1 MRRADRLFS
10 LLMYLRRPRAVTA
23 RELARKLE
31 VSERTVYRDI
41 RDLSLSGVPVTGE
54 AGVGYRLRPGF
65 ETPPIMFNKVELAAL
80 RLGAR
85 MVQSWADPELA
96 KSAAAALAKI
106 ECALPEDDAS
116 KSTATAPDS
125 QVPIFVPDFFIP
137 AAPKQH
143 LRLAREA
150 LETRRKLRLQYTD
163 VRGESSERTVR
174 PLGLAYWGRTW
185 TIAAWCELRND
196 YRDFRVDRIIA
207 VALTEEA
214 IPEDSQVSLANYLRT
229 REPQD

>member
-1 MRRADRLFS
+1 M
-10 LLMYLRRPRAVTA
+10 TA

-106 ECALPEDDAS
+106 ECALPEQDRSDVPENQ
-116 KSTATAPDS
+116 AP
-125 QVPIFVPDFFIP
+125 IIVPDFFIP
-137 AAPKQH
+137 PAPKQH

-150 LETRRKLRLQYTD
+150 LESRQKLKLSYTD

-185 TIAAWCELRND
+185 TLAAWCELRGD
-196 YRDFRVDRIIA
+196 YRDFRIDRITSA
-207 VALTEEA
+207 SLTGNP
-214 IPEDSQVSLANYLRT
+214 IPDDQSVSLANYLRT
-229 REPQD
+229 RESQD

>member
-41 RDLSLSGVPVTGE
+41 RDLSISGVPVTGE

-65 ETPPIMFNKVELAAL
+65 ETPPLMFNKVELSAL

-96 KSAAAALAKI
+96 KAAAAALAKI
-106 ECALPEDDAS
+106 ECALPEQDNRDA
-116 KSTATAPDS
+116 PNE
-125 QVPIFVPDFFIP
+125 QVPIIVPDFFIP
-137 AAPKQH
+137 SAPKQH
-143 LRLAREA
+143 LRVAREA
-150 LETRRKLRLQYTD
+150 LESRRKLKLSYTD

-185 TIAAWCELRND
+185 TLAAWCELRED
-196 YRDFRVDRIIA
+196 YRDFRVDRIA
-207 VALTEEA
+207 SASLTEEP
-214 IPEDSQVSLANYLRT
+214 IPNDEAVSLTDYLRT
-229 REPQD
+229 RESQD

>member
-1 MRRADRLFS
+1 M
-10 LLMYLRRPRAVTA
+10 TA

-85 MVQSWADPELA
+85 MVQGWADPELA

-106 ECALPEDDAS
+106 ECALPEDDGS
-116 KSTATAPDS
+116 KVTTQDS

-137 AAPKQH
+137 AVPKQH

-150 LETRRKLRLQYTD
+150 LESRRKLRLQYTD
-163 VRGESSERTVR
+163 VRGDSSERTVR

-185 TIAAWCELRND
+185 TIAAWCELRQD
-196 YRDFRVDRIIA
+196 YRDFRVDRITA

-214 IPEDSQVSLANYLRT
+214 IPEDPHVSLANYLRT